1 MFNSPLI
8 QDILQRNAA
17 LGLALGTAKRI
28 EVVTKHSWSEPV
40 TVQVLEDDLVSY
52 CNHAGAENVDVDV
65 DEFDPDSGRSAPT
78 GSSTVL
84 MCDKDNCNAQ
94 YNPWD
99 EEWVQL

>member
-1 MFNSPLI
+1 MVNSPLV
-8 QDILQRNAA
+8 QDILHRNEK
-17 LGLALGTAKRI
+17 LGEMLGIVKV
-28 EVVTKHSWSEPV
+28 EVITKHSWSEPI

-52 CNHAGAENVDVDV
+52 CNHAGASNVDLDV

-78 GSSTVL
+78 GSATVL
-84 MCDKDNCNAQ
+84 MCDKDNCQAQ